1 MTMDPSIASAEVTTL
16 FQQGK
21 TEQALQLLLAMRS
34 QGFHSACKDA
44 YLHLLRECS
53 ATEDLSEGRIIHAH
67 IAKHCRIRPN
77 SSLLYTLFCMY
88 AKCGSLTET
97 RAAFDNMGRRNVVT
111 WTYMINEYAKQGPA
125 IEALLL
131 YQQMIQEGAC
141 PNNVTYLC
149 VLKACSSYGVL
160 HQGKLIH
167 TCVILSS
174 TVPDIVLS
182 NAIIEMY
189 AKCSNVEE
197 AHHEFNLLQDRNVV
211 SWNSLIAGYVKH
223 SDYEIAFLLFIKME
237 LQGME
242 PDSIS
247 HLNILKAI
255 AASKD
260 VVYGRLVHF
269 NILRLGHD
277 AISKVGNA
285 LVDMYCKCESLMDA
299 RRIFQHMCKPH
310 LEAWNA
316 LIGGCA
322 QLGQAE
328 EALKLYNELKLS
340 KLEPGRVT
348 YLSVLKACAALAAA
362 EQGSAI
368 HTLIKHEG
376 LESDL
381 FVASSLVDMHA
392 KSGNLDEAQALF
404 DNMLLRSI
412 VTWNTLI
419 AGYALHGH
427 AEGAFKLV
435 CQMEKEG
442 VHLNHVTF
450 VGLLFA
456 CSHAGLLGE
465 GCYSYALMREGY
477 CLLALMDHYCSMVD
491 IFGRAGR
498 LEEAILIIRGMPFE
512 PSCVVWK
519 ALLGACRVCS
529 ELSLAKHAVESLE
542 QKDGEVFV
550 LLSNIHAA
558 GDIWE
563 DELEA

>member
-1 MTMDPSIASAEVTTL
+1 MVCCT
-16 FQQGK
+16 K
-21 TEQALQLLLAMRS
+21 
-34 QGFHSACKDA
+34 
-44 YLHLLRECS
+44 
-53 ATEDLSEGRIIHAH
+53 
-67 IAKHCRIRPN
+67 
-77 SSLLYTLFCMY
+77 
-88 AKCGSLTET
+88 
-97 RAAFDNMGRRNVVT
+97 
-111 WTYMINEYAKQGPA
+111 
-125 IEALLL
+125 
-131 YQQMIQEGAC
+131 
-141 PNNVTYLC
+141 
-149 VLKACSSYGVL
+149 
-160 HQGKLIH
+160 
-167 TCVILSS
+167 
-174 TVPDIVLS
+174 
-182 NAIIEMY
+182 
-189 AKCSNVEE
+189 
-197 AHHEFNLLQDRNVV
+197 DRNVV

-285 LVDMYCKCESLMDA
+285 LVDMYCKCESLMNA
-299 RRIFQHMCKPH
+299 RCIFQHMCKPH

-368 HTLIKHEG
+368 HTLIKHAG
-376 LESDL
+376 LEYDL

-404 DNMLLRSI
+404 DKMSLKSI

-427 AEGAFKLV
+427 VEGAFKLV

-450 VGLLFA
+450 VDLLFA

-465 GCYSYALMREGY
+465 GCYSYAIMRDGY

-491 IFGRAGR
+491 IFGRAGQ
-498 LEEAILIIRGMPFE
+498 LEEAVLIIRGMPFE

-519 ALLGACRVCS
+519 ALLGACHVCS
-529 ELSLAKHAVESLE
+529 ELSLAKHAAESLE

-563 DELEA
+563 DELEAVKILEET